1 VKFSISHG
9 VAVAP
14 EAALAAYANPAFY
27 EGRQPSGDISLVEV
41 VSHEAEASHERMEVR
56 YRFTGSVS
64 SAVRAIIDPA
74 KMSWVTRTDFHRDQ
88 RRANFTVLPD
98 HYPDRLECQGT
109 FQFADGPNGP
119 TSSVITIE
127 GELKV
132 RVFLVARSAEQLIVN
147 GLRTYLEA
155 EMSTLLPAFTG
166 RG

>member
-1 VKFSISHG
+1 VKFSISQT

-14 EAALAAYANPAFY
+14 DAALAAYANPTFY

-41 VSHEAEASHERMEVR
+41 VSHEADASHERIEVR

-74 KMSWVTRTDFHRDQ
+74 KMSWVTRTDFHRD
-88 RRANFTVLPD
+88 RGRANFTVLPD
-98 HYPDRLECQGT
+98 HYPDRLQSQGS

-119 TSSVITIE
+119 SSSVITIE

-132 RVFLVARSAEQLIVN
+132 RVFLVARNAEQLIVK
-147 GLRTYLEA
+147 GLRAYLEA
-155 EMSTLLPAFTG
+155 EMSTLLPAFTAKG
-166 RG
+166 